1 MAACAASVTPMS
13 SPDDYADLRPEPMPA
28 ETCVWKG
35 QVYRRHEAWDGWP
48 TCSRCGKGVDPD
60 ADSHR

>member
-1 MAACAASVTPMS
+1 MPMS
-13 SPDDYADLRPEPMPA
+13 SPDDYADLRPESLPA

-48 TCSRCGKGVDPD
+48 TCSRCGKEVDPD
-60 ADSHR
+60 ADAYA